1 MAQWSS
7 PSTSVWLG
15 GIFFLALALSLAK
28 LALVVWGSPA
38 PGPPDQAPTSPTPPA
53 PAPDDNNNDTADRHF
68 DVDADLSDALKEAP
82 NTAPDTTPHGPDG
95 QSLDSEDHGLE
106 LEHSG
111 SEADRWLA
119 ENNLEEH
126 RDLLQRL
133 GISSLVSCATLT
145 ELPDFPELP
154 EYDEARLQRA
164 AHSLRQRLI
173 LRRWLNQLGL
183 GQYYHR
189 LIHADVTALEDVY
202 WLEDNRA
209 QQLVGKDFAL
219 WSAARQTLPSS
230 KDQLEWL
237 KTELWSGVVKESQHE
252 DAWTWGGMLVV
263 SVSVAGLVTLA
274 AMTQPSLA
282 PEAKTS
288 LLQYV
293 TGKYLLPSNC
303 TVTFEWDEPAVVG
316 ETVTFTV
323 RFYQRNGQPY
333 PICDTDSLVVEVN
346 EGIRRVATLSELG
359 GTEPSEAN
367 IAKVKF
373 TVRHAGVYR
382 IVVLV
387 GNCHVQGSPFQKKFL
402 PGAPNPRNT
411 VFVRHSST
419 VVCTAKTPYPL
430 HIEPRDEFNN
440 LCTFEDEE
448 DPLSGY
454 TVNITAVGSTEPA
467 EDCSINMEYDIFTSR
482 IELVVCIMPEGCYH
496 ACVSYN
502 SVPLHN
508 GEFDILVLSGND
520 ANLVYKNVAS
530 KNHNIC
536 YEARLVSLNGD
547 RLVKP
552 RRVACYVSPKQ
563 ITIKDYVF
571 KFFPKRLYTFR
582 LCPST
587 KFNYLGNNNQHSG
600 LPGFIIDDG
609 SQPKVELVARDR
621 NVLAA
626 TFTHF
631 LLKNIGGSETFKDK
645 RDFFYH
651 EVRKMHQKHF
661 HEKLSLRVQREK
673 LLESS
678 MKVTKSFSVSD
689 WCRNFEVA
697 FIGEQGIDWGGV
709 RREWFELVCAALF
722 DSRNKLFTAFSESS
736 NQQAL
741 VHPTPAHRRPPHL
754 KLKHLEFAGRIVGKC
769 LYESSLGGVYR
780 QMVRARFTRS
790 FLAQIIGLRVHYKYF
805 EQDDPELYLSKI
817 KYILENDVEEMD
829 LYFIEEEYDRA
840 GQLVEVVELIPNG
853 SKIRVQESTKQQYL
867 DALAQYRLATSVRDE
882 VEAFLKGL
890 TDLVPDN
897 LLSIFDENELELL
910 LCGTEE
916 YNVSDFKANHVI
928 NGGSADFRRS
938 LEWFWT
944 AVSNFT
950 KEEMARLLQFTTGCS
965 QLPPGGF
972 RELSPRFQITAAPTF
987 GSLPTAHTCFNQL
1000 CLPEYESY
1008 EHFEKALRIAI
1019 NEGAEGFGLF

>member
-1 MAQWSS
+1 MANWSS
-7 PSTSVWLG
+7 PWSSTTACLG
-15 GIFFLALALSLAK
+15 GLFFLALALSLAK

-38 PGPPDQAPTSPTPPA
+38 AGTAPPHA
-53 PAPDDNNNDTADRHF
+53 PAAPDGGADGDNNDTLADGDSGDVP
-68 DVDADLSDALKEAP
+68 DVDAVLVRADDRPGSFEGG
-82 NTAPDTTPHGPDG
+82 TAET
-95 QSLDSEDHGLE
+95 
-106 LEHSG
+106 
-111 SEADRWLA
+111 EADRWLE
-119 ENNLEEH
+119 ENDLGHH

-145 ELPDFPELP
+145 ELPEFPDLP

-183 GQYYHR
+183 GQHYHR
-189 LIHADVTALEDVY
+189 LIHADVSALEDVY
-202 WLEDNRA
+202 WLEDSRA

-230 KDQLEWL
+230 KEQLEWL

-293 TGKYLLPSNC
+293 TGKYLLPANC
-303 TVTFEWDEPAVVG
+303 TVTFEWNEPAVVG

-346 EGIRRVATLSELG
+346 EGLRRVATLTELG
-359 GTEPSEAN
+359 GTEPTDAN

-382 IVVLV
+382 IAVLV
-387 GNCHVQGSPFQKKFL
+387 GNCHVQGSPFHKKFL
-402 PGAPNPRNT
+402 PGPPNPRNT

-440 LCTFEDEE
+440 LCSFEDEE
-448 DPLSGY
+448 DPLEGY
-454 TVNITAVGSTEPA
+454 NVTITGVGSTDPVE
-467 EDCSINMEYDIFTSR
+467 CSVNMEYDIFTSR
-482 IELVVCIMPEGCYH
+482 IELVVCIIQEGCYH
-496 ACVSYN
+496 ARVSY
-502 SVPLHN
+502 SGVPLHN

-520 ANLVYKNVAS
+520 ANMVYKNVAS

-536 YEARLVSLNGD
+536 YEARLVSLNSE

-600 LPGFIIDDG
+600 LPGFVIDDG

-661 HEKLSLRVQREK
+661 HEKLSLRVQRDK

-678 MKVTKSFSVSD
+678 MKITKNFSVSD
-689 WCRNFEVA
+689 WCRNFEVS

-709 RREWFELVCAALF
+709 RREWFELVCASLF
-722 DSRNKLFTAFSESS
+722 DSRNKLFSAFSETC

-741 VHPTPAHRRPPHL
+741 VHPTPAHKRPPHL

-817 KYILENDVEEMD
+817 KYILENDVEDMD
-829 LYFIEEEYDRA
+829 LYFVEEEYDRA
-840 GQLVEVVELIPNG
+840 GQLTQVVELIPNG
-853 SKIRVQESTKQQYL
+853 SKIRVQETTKQQYL

-882 VEAFLKGL
+882 VESFLKGL

-916 YNVSDFKANHVI
+916 YNVADFKANHVI

-1008 EHFEKALRIAI
+1008 EQFEKALRIAI